1 MSTSKISRETLNEC
15 VNAVLQNSAKKKRK
29 FLETVELQVALKN
42 YDPQKD
48 KRFSG
53 SVRLKYVARPR
64 MKVCILGDQHHTD
77 EAKLNNLPYRDVEAL
92 KKLNKNKKAIKVLAK
107 SFDAFLASES
117 LIKQIPRILGPGLNK
132 AGKFPTVV
140 THGESLVAKVEELK
154 ATVKFQMKK
163 VLCLSVA
170 VGHVAMAPE
179 ELSNNIA
186 LSLNFLVSLL
196 KKNWQNIRSVNIK
209 STMGPPQP
217 KLQPEKEIRYDRQ
230 LRLWGDHGQNKLEL
244 ANVCLLNAT
253 ITGCEILKSLVLP
266 GIGSFTIFDGDVV
279 HLDDGS
285 SNYFINATSHGE
297 YKAKLACE
305 SLNELNPDVIGRYVA
320 ECPKRIFATNRAAF
334 DGFSLVI
341 GTALGEKFALELSD
355 RLWHHGIPLIV
366 CKTNGLV
373 GMIRLVV
380 KEHCIFQSHQEFPI
394 PDLMLDYATPELHE
408 YVESIDFSSL
418 THAELKHMPNL
429 IWIIKALHCWRLEI
443 GDPNAF
449 PSSFPENCVIKST
462 FEKYLRK
469 ICPDNLL
476 FDSIFVSARRAI
488 GIYLHKYQMPYHV
501 SQVLK
506 DPSAQHVNHESGTF
520 WILAHAVNQ
529 FVNNEGAGRLPMSGV
544 LPDMESDTNR
554 FVTLQ
559 KIFAKQADKDAT
571 IVHGYVEKTVE
582 ALAMSHRQS
591 RFRSISLKNTKHFC
605 KNASSIRVIHGQS
618 AEMNVM
624 RNELQASGRH
634 FSWYVLLRAVDRFH
648 AENDRYP
655 GSGTTQQQFDWDR
668 GELGKIVD
676 SILESYDLPKLIKSS
691 SVDEIC
697 RYGGMEL
704 HCTASVIA
712 GMAAHEAVKLLT
724 GQYVPLVNTFVYDG
738 IGNDGRAFEL

>member
-449 PSSFPENCVIKST
+449 PSSFPENCVIK
-462 FEKYLRK
+462 
-469 ICPDNLL
+469 
-476 FDSIFVSARRAI
+476 
-488 GIYLHKYQMPYHV
+488 MPYHV

-582 ALAMSHRQS
+582 ALAMSYRQS
-591 RFRSISLKNTKHFC
+591 RFRSIK
-605 KNASSIRVIHGQS
+605 S

-655 GSGTTQQQFDWDR
+655 GSGTTQQQFDWDK

-697 RYGGMEL
+697 RYGGVEL

>member
-1 MSTSKISRETLNEC
+1 MSSSKISRETLNEC
-15 VNAVLQNSAKKKRK
+15 VNAILQNSAKKKRK

-186 LSLNFLVSLL
+186 LSLNFLASYSR
-196 KKNWQNIRSVNIK
+196 KMSVNDTI
-209 STMGPPQP
+209 STR
-217 KLQPEKEIRYDRQ
+217 LLSVKEVRYDRQ

-253 ITGCEILKSLVLP
+253 TTGCEILKSLILP

-279 HLDDGS
+279 HLDEGS
-285 SNYFINATSHGE
+285 NNYFLNATSPGE

-305 SLNELNPDVIGRYVA
+305 SLNQELNPDVIGRYVA

-334 DGFSLVI
+334 DEFSLVI
-341 GTALGEKFALELSD
+341 GTALSEKFALELSD
-355 RLWHHGIPLIV
+355 RLWYYGVPLIV

-380 KEHCIFQSHQEFPI
+380 KEHCIFQSHEEYSS
-394 PDLMLDYATPELHE
+394 PDLMLDYTIPELKE
-408 YVESIDFSSL
+408 YVESIDFSSITL
-418 THAELKHMPNL
+418 AEMKHMPSL
-429 IWIIKALHCWRLEI
+429 IWVIKALQFWRFQI

-449 PSSFPENCVIKST
+449 PTSFIENTVVRAM
-462 FEKYLRK
+462 FEHFLMK
-469 ICPDNLL
+469 ICPDE
-476 FDSIFVSARRAI
+476 SIFERIFTATKRAMEL
-488 GIYLHKYQMPYHV
+488 YLHQYKMPFHV
-501 SQVLK
+501 SQVLQ
-506 DPSAQHVNHESGTF
+506 DPSAQHVNHESGMF
-520 WILAHAVNQ
+520 WILSHALKQ
-529 FVNNEGAGRLPMSGV
+529 FVDNEGAGRLPLSGV

-554 FVTLQ
+554 FVKLQ
-559 KIFAKQADKDAT
+559 AIFAQQAEKDAS
-571 IVHGYVEKTVE
+571 IVHGYVEKTIE
-582 ALAMSHRQS
+582 SLEMSHRQRYLRLIPFEKS
-591 RFRSISLKNTKHFC
+591 KQFC
-605 KNASSIRVIHGQS
+605 QNASFIRVIRGQV
-618 AEMNVM
+618 AQVNMM
-624 RNELQASGRH
+624 RRELYASDRH
-634 FSWYVLLRAVDRFH
+634 FNWYLLLRAVDRFH

-655 GSGTTQQQFDWDR
+655 GSGTTQQQFDWDKS
-668 GELGKIVD
+668 ELGKIVD
-676 SILESYDLPKLIKSS
+676 SILTMYDLPKLIKPDLI
-691 SVDEIC
+691 DEIC
-697 RYGGMEL
+697 RYGGEEM
-704 HCTASVIA
+704 HCTAAVIA
-712 GMAAHEAVKLLT
+712 GLAAQEAVKLLT
-724 GQYVPLVNTFVYDG
+724 GQYVPMVNTFIYDG
-738 IGNDGRAFEL
+738 LINDGRVFEL

>member
-373 GMIRLVV
+373 GMIRLVI

-449 PSSFPENCVIKST
+449 PSSFPENCVIK
-462 FEKYLRK
+462 
-469 ICPDNLL
+469 
-476 FDSIFVSARRAI
+476 
-488 GIYLHKYQMPYHV
+488 MPYHV

-559 KIFAKQADKDAT
+559 KIFAKQADKDAA

-605 KNASSIRVIHGQS
+605 KNASAIRVIHGQS

-655 GSGTTQQQFDWDR
+655 GSGTTQQQFDWDK

-697 RYGGMEL
+697 RYGGVEL

>member
-443 GDPNAF
+443 GNPNAF
-449 PSSFPENCVIKST
+449 PSSFQENCVIK
-462 FEKYLRK
+462 
-469 ICPDNLL
+469 
-476 FDSIFVSARRAI
+476 
-488 GIYLHKYQMPYHV
+488 MPYHV

-559 KIFAKQADKDAT
+559 NIFAKQADKDAA

-591 RFRSISLKNTKHFC
+591 RFRSIK
-605 KNASSIRVIHGQS
+605 S
-618 AEMNVM
+618 AEVNVM

-655 GSGTTQQQFDWDR
+655 GSGTTQQQFDWDKV
-668 GELGKIVD
+668 ELGKIVD
-676 SILESYDLPKLIKSS
+676 GILESYDLPKLIKSS

-697 RYGGMEL
+697 RYGGVEL

>member
-1 MSTSKISRETLNEC
+1 MSSSKISRETLNEC
-15 VNAVLQNSAKKKRK
+15 VNGVLQNSAKKKRK

-77 EAKLNNLPYRDVEAL
+77 EAKLSNLPYRDVEAL

-253 ITGCEILKSLVLP
+253 TTGCEILKSLILP

-279 HLDDGS
+279 HLDEGS
-285 SNYFINATSHGE
+285 SNYFLNATSHGE

-305 SLNELNPDVIGRYVA
+305 SLNQELNPDVIGRYVA

-334 DGFSLVI
+334 DEFSLVI
-341 GTALGEKFALELSD
+341 GTALSEKFALELSD

-373 GMIRLVV
+373 GMIRLVI
-380 KEHCIFQSHQEFPI
+380 KEHCIFESHLEYPF
-394 PDLMLDYATPELHE
+394 PDLMLDYAIPELHE
-408 YVESIDFSSL
+408 YVESIDFSSITL
-418 THAELKHMPNL
+418 AEMKHMPSL
-429 IWIIKALHCWRLEI
+429 VWVIKALHCWRLEI

-449 PSSFPENCVIKST
+449 PSSFPEHSIIRSA
-462 FEKYLRK
+462 FEKFLRK
-469 ICPDNLL
+469 ICPD
-476 FDSIFVSARRAI
+476 DSLVERIYAATKRAM
-488 GIYLHKYQMPYHV
+488 GLYLHKYQMPFHA
-501 SQVLK
+501 SQVLN

-520 WILAHAVNQ
+520 WILSHALKQ
-529 FVNNEGAGRLPMSGV
+529 FVNNEGAGRLPLSGV

-554 FVTLQ
+554 YVTLQ
-559 KIFAKQADKDAT
+559 VIFAKQADKDASV
-571 IVHGYVEKTVE
+571 VHGYVEKTVGSLE
-582 ALAMSHRQS
+582 MGHRQS
-591 RFRSISLKNTKHFC
+591 RLRSIK
-605 KNASSIRVIHGQS
+605 S
-618 AEMNVM
+618 AQVNVM
-624 RNELQASGRH
+624 RSELHASDRH
-634 FSWYVLLRAVDRFH
+634 FSWYLLLRAVDRFH

-655 GSGTTQQQFDWDR
+655 GSGTTQQQFDWDKA
-668 GELGKIVD
+668 ELGKIVD
-676 SILESYDLPKLIKSS
+676 RILATYDLPKLIKSNFL
-691 SVDEIC
+691 DEIC
-697 RYGGMEL
+697 RYGGEEV
-704 HCTASVIA
+704 HCTAAVIA
-712 GMAAHEAVKLLT
+712 GLAAHEAVKLLT
-724 GQYVPLVNTFVYDG
+724 GQYVPVENTFIYDG
-738 IGNDGRAFEL
+738 LANDGRVFDF

>member
-217 KLQPEKEIRYDRQ
+217 QLQPEKEIRYDRQ

-305 SLNELNPDVIGRYVA
+305 SLNEFNPDVIGRYVA

-449 PSSFPENCVIKST
+449 PSSFPENCVIK
-462 FEKYLRK
+462 
-469 ICPDNLL
+469 
-476 FDSIFVSARRAI
+476 
-488 GIYLHKYQMPYHV
+488 MPYHV

-520 WILAHAVNQ
+520 WILAHALNQ

-559 KIFAKQADKDAT
+559 KIFAKQADKDAA

-582 ALAMSHRQS
+582 ALAISHRQ
-591 RFRSISLKNTKHFC
+591 NHF
-605 KNASSIRVIHGQS
+605 KS
-618 AEMNVM
+618 AEMKVM

-655 GSGTTQQQFDWDR
+655 GSGTTQQQFDWDK

-697 RYGGMEL
+697 RYGGVEL